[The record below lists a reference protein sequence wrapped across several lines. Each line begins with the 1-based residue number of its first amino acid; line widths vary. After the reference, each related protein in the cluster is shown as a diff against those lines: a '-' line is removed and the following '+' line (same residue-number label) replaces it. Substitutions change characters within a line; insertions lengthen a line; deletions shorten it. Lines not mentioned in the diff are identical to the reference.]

1 MKITF
6 QKAILLLL
14 LIIQNVSF
22 LKAHELSFENF
33 NILKYA
39 SLEKINTRARLSDTI
54 RQSLN
59 ELNKAI
65 LIDRTNALK
74 LDAMFLMSDI
84 ISISYEKRI
93 KSSSSIELGVGVMGW
108 GFNREEGN
116 AKNGFFVSGGLRY
129 YFKNSVSNYAKNSSQ
144 SFVSKTSHPLEGTYL
159 KPELIYN
166 NYNENILTIEKYQ
179 PKSSIYTYTINH
191 SNYTYKIS
199 SFNLVINLGNQ
210 WIIKNKF
217 LIDLYGGF
225 GMGKGNKEL
234 LSITNSNFIYPN
246 SYNYDGQL
254 GINLNHGSRF
264 LKTFDN
270 GFSLIGQ
277 IGLKLG
283 VLIGAN

>member
-22 LKAHELSFENF
+22 LKAHELSFDNF
-33 NILKYA
+33 NILKYD
-39 SLEKINTRARLSDTI
+39 SLEKINTKARHSDTI
-54 RQSLN
+54 RQNLN
-59 ELNKAI
+59 ELDKVI
-65 LIDRTNALK
+65 LIHRTNALK

-84 ISISYEKRI
+84 ISITYENRI

-129 YFKNSVSNYAKNSSQ
+129 YFKNSVNNNAKISSQ
-144 SFVSKTSHPLEGTYL
+144 SFGSKTSHSLEGTYI

-179 PKSSIYTYTINH
+179 PLSSIYTYTINH

-254 GINLNHGSRF
+254 GTNLNHGSRF

-270 GFSLIGQ
+270 GFSIIGQ
-277 IGLKLG
+277 LGLKLG
-283 VLIGAN
+283 VLIGAK

>member
-199 SFNLVINLGNQ
+199 SFNLAINLGNQ

-234 LSITNSNFIYPN
+234 LSITNSNFIYPS

-254 GINLNHGSRF
+254 GTNLNHGSRF
-264 LKTFDN
+264 LNTFDN

-277 IGLKLG
+277 LGLKLG
-283 VLIGAN
+283 VLIGAK

>member
-179 PKSSIYTYTINH
+179 SLSSIYTYTINH

-199 SFNLVINLGNQ
+199 SFNLAINLGNQ

-254 GINLNHGSRF
+254 GTNLNHGSRF

-283 VLIGAN
+283 VLIGAK

>member
-54 RQSLN
+54 RQNLN

-65 LIDRTNALK
+65 LKDRTNALK

-199 SFNLVINLGNQ
+199 SFNLAINLGNQ

-234 LSITNSNFIYPN
+234 LSITNSNFIYPS

-254 GINLNHGSRF
+254 GTNLNIGSRF
-264 LKTFDN
+264 LNTFDN

-277 IGLKLG
+277 LGLKLG
-283 VLIGAN
+283 VLIGAK

>member
-1 MKITF
+1 
-6 QKAILLLL
+6 
-14 LIIQNVSF
+14 
-22 LKAHELSFENF
+22 
-33 NILKYA
+33 
-39 SLEKINTRARLSDTI
+39 
-54 RQSLN
+54 
-59 ELNKAI
+59 
-65 LIDRTNALK
+65 
-74 LDAMFLMSDI
+74 
-84 ISISYEKRI
+84 
-93 KSSSSIELGVGVMGW
+93 MGW
-108 GFNREEGN
+108 GFNREEDN

-129 YFKNSVSNYAKNSSQ
+129 YFNNSVSNYAKNSSQ

-179 PKSSIYTYTINH
+179 SLSSIYTYTINH

-199 SFNLVINLGNQ
+199 SFNLAINLGNQ

-234 LSITNSNFIYPN
+234 LSMTNSNFIYPN
-246 SYNYDGQL
+246 SYNYDGPI
-254 GINLNHGSRF
+254 GTNLNHGSRF

-277 IGLKLG
+277 FGLKLG
-283 VLIGAN
+283 VLIGAK